1 MRVIQREFEAAIGGV
16 LLNNV
21 GKAVQNRNL
30 KKAAL
35 QAKSVW
41 LPSSSYTMHYL
52 EREASINQDNAAVD
66 TKHQPTVI
74 FFHGIS
80 QPIEEFAAFI
90 VSLDLPPHY
99 RILVPEQC
107 GHGKDIERARRSD
120 DTNYVHPTNQFMLES
135 TCEFLD
141 VVNCGSKTCGFGIS
155 LGGAVL
161 YYVAHARPDIIQRSV
176 LVSPAITCCVDKELV
191 TGILDG
197 TNNFF
202 CFESR
207 QDVKLLFRD
216 LTTGN
221 DDTSRKKKDPLP
233 KFFYEPIYR
242 RSQKRAPKGHF
253 KALLLSLIS
262 SSGLDGNDDSSGDYS
277 KNNNLNI
284 FTATTDIDPTAHRLV
299 IWPRKDRIINFE
311 QGMSFFRVRENTCNA
326 DGSSFTSE
334 SDQTQFECIPDCG
347 HVFDV
352 DGRIITDIIRDQV
365 RDYLVGIDE

>member
-1 MRVIQREFEAAIGGV
+1 MIQREFEAVVGGV
-16 LLNNV
+16 LINNV
-21 GKAVQNRNL
+21 GKAVQNRCL

-35 QAKSVW
+35 KAKSVS
-41 LPSSSYTMHYL
+41 LPLSSYTMHYL
-52 EREASINQDNAAVD
+52 EREANNSNQDSAVD
-66 TKHQPTVI
+66 TTNQPTVI

-80 QPIEEFAAFI
+80 QPIEDFAAFI
-90 VSLDLPPHY
+90 VGLDLPSHY

-107 GHGKDIERARRSD
+107 GHGKDIDRARSD

-141 VVNCGSKTCGFGIS
+141 VVRCGSKTCGFGIS
-155 LGGAVL
+155 LGGGVL
-161 YYVAHARPDIIQRSV
+161 YYVAHARPDIIKRSV
-176 LVSPAITCCVDKELV
+176 LVSPAISSCVDRDLV
-191 TGILDG
+191 RGILAG

-242 RSQKRAPKGHF
+242 RSQRRAPKGHF

-262 SSGLDGNDDSSGDYS
+262 SSGLDGSDSSSGDQS
-277 KNNNLNI
+277 KNNDLGI
-284 FTATTDIDPTAHRLV
+284 FAATTDIDPSAHRLV

-311 QGMSFFRVRENTCNA
+311 QGMSFFRVRSNA
-326 DGSSFTSE
+326 DGSFTSE
-334 SDQTQFECIPDCG
+334 SDQTQFECLPDCG
-347 HVFDV
+347 HVFDA
-352 DGRIITDIIRDQV
+352 DGRIITDIIGEQV
-365 RDYLVGIDE
+365 RDYLVAIDD